1 MPCAARKVKV
11 RVSEREKH
19 KGKKQREHRG
29 AGRTAGQDI
38 HAMLEVLPVDGLYVP
53 CALKRVCG

>member
-1 MPCAARKVKV
+1 MPPKRGEAEAVRESGAVGEDVWVPCPPPRIEDGVWV

-29 AGRTAGQDI
+29 AGRRA
-38 HAMLEVLPVDGLYVP
+38 
-53 CALKRVCG
+53 